1 MTFAVV
7 FPGQGSQKVGMLSEL
22 AAEHPC
28 VAEVFAEASNLF
40 EQDLW
45 TLAQNGPAEALA
57 DTRVTQPLMF
67 TSGVAVWRCLQ
78 GSGLGEPVA
87 VAGHSLGEF
96 VALVAAGVLSFAE
109 GCALVKQRAMF
120 MADAVP
126 EGEGGMAALL
136 GMDDEDVVA
145 LCEELNGERVVQ
157 AANFNSPGQVVISG
171 HLDALQRAVEAAKT
185 RGARKA
191 MMVPVSVPNHSAL
204 MQDAGAKLAELM
216 DGLTFNEPQFPV
228 VQNAQATA
236 PADQAA
242 LLSSLKKHVFS
253 PVRWTQ
259 SVQALKNDYGVSA
272 LVEAGPGKVLTGLSK
287 RIDKSLPCLPVDSSE
302 SLNAAVNAIQSPGA
316 GA

>member
-22 AAEHPC
+22 AAEHEC
-28 VAEVFAEASNLF
+28 VADVFAEASGIF

-78 GSGLGEPVA
+78 SAGLGEPSA

-96 VALVAAGVLSFAE
+96 VAMVAAGVLSFAD
-109 GCALVKQRAMF
+109 GCLLIKHRAAL
-120 MADAVP
+120 MANAVP
-126 EGEGGMAALL
+126 DGEGGMAALL
-136 GMDDEDVVA
+136 GMEDEDVVA
-145 LCEELNGERVVQ
+145 LCQELNGERVVE

-171 HLDALQRAVEAAKT
+171 HLDALQRAVEEAKA

-204 MQDAGAKLAELM
+204 MQDAGAKLAEMM
-216 DGLTFNEPQFPV
+216 DSVTFNQPQFPV

-242 LLSSLKKHVFS
+242 LLASLKKHVYS
-253 PVRWTQ
+253 PVQWTR
-259 SVQALKNDYGVSA
+259 SVQALKNDYGVST
-272 LVEAGPGKVLTGLSK
+272 LIEAGPGKVLTGLSK
-287 RIDKSLPCLPVDSSE
+287 RIDRSLPCLPVDSAE
-302 SLNAAVNAIQSPGA
+302 SLTAAVNTLQSSGA
-316 GA
+316 QA

>member
-22 AAEHPC
+22 AAEHEC
-28 VAEVFAEASNLF
+28 VAEVFAEASGIF

-45 TLAQNGPAEALA
+45 TLAQTGPAEALA

-78 GSGLGEPVA
+78 NVGLGEPCA

-96 VALVAAGVLSFAE
+96 VAMVAAGVLSFAD
-109 GCALVKQRAMF
+109 GCLLIKHRAAL
-120 MADAVP
+120 MANAVP

-136 GMDDEDVVA
+136 GMEDDDVLA
-145 LCEELNGERVVQ
+145 LCQELNGERVVE

-171 HLDALQRAVEAAKT
+171 HLDAIQRAVEEAQA

-204 MQDAGAKLAELM
+204 MQDAGAKLAEIM
-216 DGLTFNEPQFPV
+216 DGITFNEPRFPV

-236 PADQAA
+236 PADLAA
-242 LLSSLKKHVFS
+242 LLASLKKHVYS
-253 PVRWTQ
+253 PVQWTR
-259 SVQALKNDYGVSA
+259 SVQALKHDYGVST
-272 LVEAGPGKVLTGLSK
+272 LIEAGPGKVLTGLSK
-287 RIDKSLPCLPVDSSE
+287 RIDRSLPCLPVDSAE
-302 SLNAAVNAIQSPGA
+302 SLTAAVNTLQSSGA
-316 GA
+316 DA